1 VRGDVAMTGEITL
14 RGRVLPIGGLK
25 EKAVAAHRNRVAHVL
40 IPYHNARDLDDIPPE
55 VRSSVSFHPVRT
67 MDEVLQLA
75 LEQREAT
82 TREEA
87 EKLVV
92 PAPGMITH

>member
-1 VRGDVAMTGEITL
+1 
-14 RGRVLPIGGLK
+14 
-25 EKAVAAHRNRVAHVL
+25 
-40 IPYHNARDLDDIPPE
+40 
-55 VRSSVSFHPVRT
+55 

-75 LEQREAT
+75 LEPREAT